1 MHIPRTVLPVVLALG
16 LAAPASAPAVAD
28 TSGTTT
34 GPFIERNISQTPDLA
49 TSKAKIDGLGF
60 YVPARNAA
68 GEPVAVEYRDAKG
81 ALVETRDEAR
91 PLVSV
96 YTDDDADPA
105 KGDDVWAAFSL
116 DDGDTWRRTN
126 LSMAAGRSSYTIN
139 AENADLEEVDYPG
152 MVSKPALTLKGSRI
166 LVSWTSTFCD
176 SGFPGYAD
184 LADDPYEVS
193 MPQRSVDYADQGYPE
208 VGEVPYK
215 CLWATRGLV
224 DTTSGEIAWYQ
235 PERLT
240 SGARYA
246 MQVTSNSAPGAG
258 FVIGW
263 AEDPAGL
270 NPGEAQGPGEGWT
283 GANPHPGTD
292 VWYTYLPMT
301 AFNAVAGSPIAH
313 PDDPQAISQRPQPL
327 HRFTVPTPVSDN
339 ALPPDADPRSGVG
352 ATRPAVGISPSSVT
366 TGATTVS
373 GAWVAYGYEE
383 TKEGEAGDGDVESGK
398 QVFHHAFRY
407 DLPDVV
413 TQGTL
418 VSDPRQ
424 SARRVRYI
432 TQPVGQMG
440 ESRTLGTLIYRMGPD
455 GYSGSADLLMSR
467 FVVPGTDAVTADNPF
482 RAENLTVAVNLSATT
497 PTESVPDPTTGVP
510 RVTKWDQ
517 TEANLDDE
525 TYDSSLESARG
536 HRGMIKGDFLDV
548 GYLWTPNWKL
558 YLQGLDIEN
567 YYVRRSFDGGATFT
581 SAPAAAQYGGNGVTS
596 CRWFNEPVT
605 GALRKP
611 LCRGIGAGEFEP
623 AQNLTRLDGFD
634 ETAIEPRLV
643 GMPGTIQS
651 SYPEDVQDVS
661 TVWQVW
667 GTGSPQDAAA
677 GDDGADFEAMDAD
690 IPIPG
695 EDPGKG
701 PLDLYYTVSQDYG
714 DTFVENATIAE
725 GPSAQAEVQVRFSP
739 DGSKMYAAWNDLGTT
754 QGEPQLDVFFRR
766 ITPDI
771 FPGNTTPGELKLA
784 SETYTV
790 TEGDDVVIDV
800 QRVDGSNGVVE
811 VAYATKDGTAVA
823 GTHYAAASGRVAF
836 GHGERAAKTITIPTF
851 DDGVRSPTVSFTVE
865 LSDVSGG
872 AMLGSTTT
880 AVVRLLDASDPTA
893 PVSEATS
900 PPLVN
905 QKAFDV
911 SYRYDDGNGSGVER
925 VALFVRRPGST
936 TFERAQVDLA
946 PDLDGR
952 FRVVARVGDG
962 VYRFYTVAVD
972 QAGNRETAPAVADS
986 RTRVDTVAPEI
997 RNPRVVP
1004 SLFVVGDVKPAL
1016 FRMRVT
1022 ELSQKTFLVKRNGK
1036 VVKRIQTGY
1045 TRRGL
1050 VSVRWFG
1057 DDGATRPVPVGRYVV
1072 VMKAKDRAGHV
1083 AVARVPL
1090 RIVR

>member
-1 MHIPRTVLPVVLALG
+1 MQISRTLLPVALALG
-16 LAAPASAPAVAD
+16 LAAPVSAPAVAD
-28 TSGTTT
+28 TSGTTI
-34 GPFIERNISQTPDLA
+34 GPVFERNISQTPDLA

-68 GEPVAVEYRDAKG
+68 GELVDVEYRDAKG
-81 ALVETRDEAR
+81 ALVETREEAR
-91 PLVSV
+91 PLISV
-96 YTDDDADPA
+96 YTDDDADPE
-105 KGDDVWAAFSL
+105 KGDDVWAALSL
-116 DDGDTWRRTN
+116 DDGDTWRQTN
-126 LSMAAGRSSYTIN
+126 LSMAAGRSSFTIN
-139 AENADLEEVDYPG
+139 TDDAELEEVDYPG
-152 MVSKPALTLKGSRI
+152 MVSKPGLTLKGNRV
-166 LVSWTSTFCD
+166 LVTWTSSFCD

-184 LADDPYEVS
+184 VADDPYEVS

-224 DTTSGEIAWYQ
+224 DTATGDITWYQ

-240 SGARYA
+240 SGVRFA
-246 MQVTSNSAPGAG
+246 MQVASNSAPNAG

-301 AFNAVAGSPIAH
+301 AFNAVNSSPIAH

-327 HRFTVPTPVSDN
+327 NRFTVPTPVSDN
-339 ALPPDADPRSGVG
+339 ALPADADPRTGVG
-352 ATRPAVGISPSSVT
+352 ATRPAVG
-366 TGATTVS
+366 VS

-383 TKEGEAGDGDVESGK
+383 TKEGSAETDGVESGK
-398 QVFHHAFRY
+398 QVFHHAFHF
-407 DLPDVV
+407 DAPDVV
-413 TQGTL
+413 AEGTL
-418 VSDPRQ
+418 MSDPSQ

-432 TQPVGQMG
+432 TQPSGQMG
-440 ESRTLGTLIYRMGPD
+440 PSRTLGALIYRMGPD
-455 GYSGSADLLMSR
+455 GHSGSADFLMSR

-482 RAENLTVAVNLSATT
+482 RAQNLTESVNLSATT
-497 PTESVPDPTTGVP
+497 PTETVPDPTTGVP

-517 TEANLDDE
+517 TEANLGDE

-536 HRGMIKGDFLDV
+536 HRGMIKGDFLNV
-548 GYLWTPNWKL
+548 GYLWTANWKL
-558 YLQGLDIEN
+558 YLRGLDIEN

-581 SAPAAAQYGGNGVTS
+581 SAPAAAPYDGDGVTS
-596 CRWFNEPVT
+596 CRWFNDPVT
-605 GALRKP
+605 GVLLEPVCRKV
-611 LCRGIGAGEFEP
+611 GAGEFEP

-643 GMPGTIQS
+643 GMPGSIAS
-651 SYPEDVQDVS
+651 PYPEDVQDVS

-667 GTGSPQDAAA
+667 GTGSPQDATA
-677 GDDGADFEAMDAD
+677 GDDGGDFEAMDAD

-714 DTFVENATIAE
+714 DTFVENAAIAE

-754 QGEPQLDVFFRR
+754 QGDPQLDVFFRR

-771 FPGNTTPGELKLA
+771 FPFNTTPGQLTLSSAK
-784 SETYTV
+784 YTV

-800 QRVDGSNGVVE
+800 RRVGGSNGAVD
-811 VAYATKDGTAVA
+811 VAYATKDGTALA
-823 GTHYAAASGRVAF
+823 GTHYTAASGSVEFA
-836 GHGERAAKTITIPTF
+836 HGDRAAKTITIPTF
-851 DDGVRSPTVSFTVE
+851 DDGLRGPAVSFTVE

-872 AMLGSTTT
+872 AVLGSTTT
-880 AVVRLLDASDPTA
+880 AVVRLLDASDRTA

-911 SYRYDDGNGSGVER
+911 SYRYDDGDGSGVER
-925 VALFVRRPGST
+925 VALFVKKPGATS
-936 TFERAQVDLA
+936 FNRARVDIGA
-946 PDLDGR
+946 EVDGK
-952 FRVVARVGDG
+952 FGFVARVGDG

-972 QAGNRETAPAVADS
+972 EAGNREAAPAVADT
-986 RTRVDTVAPEI
+986 RTRVDTTAPLI
-997 RNPRVVP
+997 KNARAVSNPFDISDDRFTEFKMRI
-1004 SLFVVGDVKPAL
+1004 SEKASTTFV
-1016 FRMRVT
+1016 
-1022 ELSQKTFLVKRNGK
+1022 VKRNGV
-1036 VVKRIQTGY
+1036 VVKRFATKLSP
-1045 TRRGL
+1045 RGL
-1050 VSVRWFG
+1050 VTQAWFG
-1057 DDGATRPVPVGRYVV
+1057 RNDAGRFVLNGDYVV
-1072 VMKAKDRAGHV
+1072 VMRVKDPAGNLT
-1083 AVARVPL
+1083 VARVPL
-1090 RIVR
+1090 LVVR